1 MAAAD
6 ATQQPSLLHSLL
18 ARARDGTDAAAAHEL
33 RRAIDRTA
41 ARLLPA
47 AADAHIALSV
57 IGAFNRHTVP
67 PDCRTTPTAELA
79 HSYVEG
85 NATSYAL
92 RFDGMRDVTALLLRE
107 VVAPTGGGACHAPAV
122 RDLVV
127 LAHHVPLTVEVSL
140 WRACAPPR
148 LARSGTAALLAQQL
162 VAFAAGNTTAAA
174 AAATMDS
181 SSTDDSSSSEAEHS
195 RRVQQ
200 QQRRATATTAT
211 TVPLLERRPVARDEL
226 RRELFALIQR
236 RDDADADVPLLEAVV
251 DAVHN
256 MRRPMAAHEST
267 VTSAMPVLRT
277 RYTAHDGGR
286 THVLAFE
293 GVDRVPYRFLAELCR
308 AHAPRITDL
317 WIEGA
322 TSAAAN
328 DAALC
333 IALSAAHVAA
343 QSTPCVLP
351 PIAGGTALAPVPM
364 ATKRAAGTAA
374 IRDAPY

>member
-6 ATQQPSLLHSLL
+6 ATQPSLLHSLL

-41 ARLLPA
+41 ARLLPV
-47 AADAHIALSV
+47 AADAHVALSV

-107 VVAPTGGGACHAPAV
+107 VVAGGGGGSGACHASAV

-162 VAFAAGNTTAAA
+162 VAFAAGGTAAPA
-174 AAATMDS
+174 AMDS

-200 QQRRATATTAT
+200 QRRAAAAATTA
-211 TVPLLERRPVARDEL
+211 PLLERRPVARDEL

-364 ATKRAAGTAA
+364 ATKRATGTATF
-374 IRDAPY
+374 RDAPY